1 MWLSHH
7 ACLRSRLIQS
17 KAQIGQDRKGYETRT
32 PCAGTGTHSPFVAKV
47 FSGRFTCKSKIGR
60 SGAKESK
67 TSGSS
72 TRQLSSLI
80 VLKQL
85 TACSLTTT
93 TIAVNEKN
101 RSTSQPSPLYV
112 LLELCSIS
120 CARLPGALAAESIS
134 DAEAEGVMYVTAG
147 GGLSASATDLCEL
160 PTFNGG
166 NPPDHFERRRVENSH
181 ADSGASK

>member
-1 MWLSHH
+1 
-7 ACLRSRLIQS
+7 
-17 KAQIGQDRKGYETRT
+17 
-32 PCAGTGTHSPFVAKV
+32 
-47 FSGRFTCKSKIGR
+47 
-60 SGAKESK
+60 
-67 TSGSS
+67 
-72 TRQLSSLI
+72 LI

-85 TACSLTTT
+85 PVCSETTT

-120 CARLPGALAAESIS
+120 CTRLPGALAAESIS

-147 GGLSASATDLCEL
+147 GGLSASASDLCEL